1 MTMNANTTELKVTD
15 LYRYEQ
21 TATLG
26 KIDTRS
32 IVERNNDAVKR
43 EQLVAKCSEYRGK
56 VSTVVLASA
65 SIKELEELLAY
76 LQNTY
81 VLEGYRMTFTEFS
94 LALRH
99 YGVTKVYL
107 TEEGMQNWLTRST
120 ANMHSLPCRHLVS
133 LHHAIP
139 FVFAVLNTSRTR
151 ND

>member
-107 TEEGMQNWLTRST
+107 TEEGMQKLVDAFNSEYAFTTMPTSGQFT
-120 ANMHSLPCRHLVS
+120 PCNSICIRGVEY
-133 LHHAIP
+133 
-139 FVFAVLNTSRTR
+139 FKDTK
-151 ND
+151 